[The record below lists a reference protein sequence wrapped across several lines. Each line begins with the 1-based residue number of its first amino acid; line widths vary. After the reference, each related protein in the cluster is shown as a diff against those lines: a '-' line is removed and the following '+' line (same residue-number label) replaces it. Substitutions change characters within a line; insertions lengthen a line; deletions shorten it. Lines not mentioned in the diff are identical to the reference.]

1 MRDSDEE
8 KVRALKKEKK
18 KKKDLMKIN
27 LVSRVQIKRRY
38 LTLFT
43 VLMALNLN

>member
-8 KVRALKKEKK
+8 KERALKK

-27 LVSRVQIKRRY
+27 LVSLVQIKRSY